1 MKYYR
6 IKKGKVIEVKPIA
19 NLKPAKFYKDKEGY
33 FGVGRVCKKGLEV
46 MAKIEEAKMQKEME
60 KYQDKVAN
68 NWIEKL
74 ENE

>member
-19 NLKPAKFYKDKEGY
+19 NLKPAKIYKDREGY
-33 FGVGRVCKKGLEV
+33 FGVGRACKKFLEV